1 MLGAGVRGA
10 VRGARVLRAIVAAA
24 LAGLMFACG
33 GSSDSSGTSSTTTS
47 PTGTCTTG
55 SNVTTIV
62 ITSAGA
68 VCPANI
74 TVARGAQVT
83 FVNQHTRAHD
93 MFSDPHPNH
102 DDCNEINSVG
112 HLEPGQSRQT
122 GNLVVAKKC
131 GFHDH
136 ELFDNKALQG
146 AITIQ

>member
-1 MLGAGVRGA
+1 
-10 VRGARVLRAIVAAA
+10 
-24 LAGLMFACG
+24 
-33 GSSDSSGTSSTTTS
+33 
-47 PTGTCTTG
+47 
-55 SNVTTIV
+55 VTTIV

-83 FVNQHTRAHD
+83 FINQDRIGHD
-93 MFSDPHPNH
+93 MFSDPHPSH
-102 DDCNEINSVG
+102 DEVDCGAINSVG

-122 GNLVVAKKC
+122 SNLVVAKKC

-146 AITIQ
+146 SITIQ

>member
-1 MLGAGVRGA
+1 M
-10 VRGARVLRAIVAAA
+10 ARRLAYGILPTAFAA
-24 LAGLMFACG
+24 MMACG
-33 GSSDSSGTSSTTTS
+33 GSSDSGGTGSTTS
-47 PTGTCTTG
+47 PTTTCTTG

-62 ITSAGA
+62 ILSSGA

-74 TVARGAQVT
+74 TVSRGVQVT
-83 FVNQHTRAHD
+83 FVNQDSRGHD
-93 MFSDPHPNH
+93 MFSDPHPEH
-102 DDCNEINSVG
+102 TDCQEINQVG

-136 ELFDNKALQG
+136 NLPDNRSLQG

>member
-1 MLGAGVRGA
+1 MRGAGVLGA
-10 VRGARVLRAIVAAA
+10 VRGARVRGAIVAAT

-33 GSSDSSGTSSTTTS
+33 SDSTSSPGAPS
-47 PTGTCTTG
+47 GTCTTG

-83 FVNQHTRAHD
+83 FVNQDKIGHD
-93 MFSDPHPNH
+93 MFSDPHPDHN
-102 DDCNEINSVG
+102 DCPEINQAG

-122 GNLVVAKKC
+122 GNLVIARVC

-136 ELFDNKALQG
+136 VLFTNTALQG
-146 AITIQ
+146 KITIQ

>member
-1 MLGAGVRGA
+1 MLSA
-10 VRGARVLRAIVAAA
+10 VQGARVRGAIVAAS

-33 GSSDSSGTSSTTTS
+33 GGSDSGSTTTTTTS

-62 ITSAGA
+62 ITSSGA

-83 FVNQHTRAHD
+83 FVNQDRIAHD
-93 MFSDPHPNH
+93 MFSDPHPDHN
-102 DDCNEINSVG
+102 DCLELNQVG
-112 HLEPGQSRQT
+112 HLEPGQSRQS

-136 ELFDNKALQG
+136 VLFENKNLQG
-146 AITIQ
+146 SITIQ

>member
-1 MLGAGVRGA
+1 
-10 VRGARVLRAIVAAA
+10 
-24 LAGLMFACG
+24 MFACG
-33 GSSDSSGTSSTTTS
+33 GGSDSSSSTTTTTTTTS

-62 ITSAGA
+62 ITSSGA

-83 FVNQHTRAHD
+83 FSNQDRIGHD
-93 MFSDPHPNH
+93 MYSDPHPFH
-102 DDCNEINSVG
+102 DEVDCQAINSVG

-146 AITIQ
+146 SITIQ